1 MDQTTHG
8 REILDLIFSNNE
20 DLVSSVSVEAWPAFT
35 DHSVVSAVVSY
46 KLEKEQDLEES
57 HLLESGR
64 RLKKLNF
71 NKAPWPEIQA
81 ELRIVD
87 WSPMVE
93 LADQGPVAAHEW
105 FIEKLLPLLEKHV
118 PVRGPKKKGRNKL
131 CRRRNLLWR
140 KLSKIQRRIQSTSSI
155 SRLRKLIQDKW
166 NLEVQLKSEYVSC
179 NRKDE
184 EKAMLNIKDNPKS
197 FFSYAKSRQK
207 TRARIG
213 PFIDPSTGQTNSNPD
228 FAAKLLSDQ
237 FKSVFVKPRTDWL
250 VDNVKDFFSSEN
262 EVSDALSDIQFCE
275 SDIELACQ
283 ELNSSSAPGPDGL
296 PASLLKT

>member
-1 MDQTTHG
+1 MIRSDDGLLVPLVHAHREGVADAGIQVRQQAAKLCDLSMKHSLIQQVDQTTRG

-35 DHSVVSAVVSY
+35 DHSVVTAVVSY

-105 FIEKLLPLLEKHV
+105 FIEKLLPCW
-118 PVRGPKKKGRNKL
+118 RN
-131 CRRRNLLWR
+131 
-140 KLSKIQRRIQSTSSI
+140 
-155 SRLRKLIQDKW
+155 
-166 NLEVQLKSEYVSC
+166 
-179 NRKDE
+179 
-184 EKAMLNIKDNPKS
+184 M
-197 FFSYAKSRQK
+197 
-207 TRARIG
+207 
-213 PFIDPSTGQTNSNPD
+213 
-228 FAAKLLSDQ
+228 
-237 FKSVFVKPRTDWL
+237 
-250 VDNVKDFFSSEN
+250 
-262 EVSDALSDIQFCE
+262 
-275 SDIELACQ
+275 
-283 ELNSSSAPGPDGL
+283 
-296 PASLLKT
+296 SL

>member
-118 PVRGPKKKGRNKL
+118 PVRGPKKNIYQHIFQANNK
-131 CRRRNLLWR
+131 
-140 KLSKIQRRIQSTSSI
+140 
-155 SRLRKLIQDKW
+155 
-166 NLEVQLKSEYVSC
+166 
-179 NRKDE
+179 
-184 EKAMLNIKDNPKS
+184 
-197 FFSYAKSRQK
+197 
-207 TRARIG
+207 
-213 PFIDPSTGQTNSNPD
+213 
-228 FAAKLLSDQ
+228 
-237 FKSVFVKPRTDWL
+237 
-250 VDNVKDFFSSEN
+250 
-262 EVSDALSDIQFCE
+262 
-275 SDIELACQ
+275 
-283 ELNSSSAPGPDGL
+283 
-296 PASLLKT
+296 